1 MFICITITVCKD
13 SASFYESLD
22 KYIYFCITLNVK
34 FDWDE
39 NKNQANISEH
49 DAISFSVASKVFN
62 DVWAIDENDLEHST
76 LEEQRFTIIGLAET
90 QLLRVTYTIVSE
102 NPEVIRIIS
111 ARKAKG
117 KDKLIY
123 EQFRNKY
130 F

>member
-1 MFICITITVCKD
+1 
-13 SASFYESLD
+13 
-22 KYIYFCITLNVK
+22 VK

-39 NKNQANISEH
+39 NKEKTNINEH
-49 DAISFSVASKVFN
+49 DAISFSDAAKAFN
-62 DVWAIDENDLEHST
+62 DIWAIDENDLEHST
-76 LEEQRFTIIGLAET
+76 HEEQRFTIIGFAET

-123 EQFRNKY
+123 EQSRNKN

>member
-1 MFICITITVCKD
+1 
-13 SASFYESLD
+13 
-22 KYIYFCITLNVK
+22 VK

-49 DAISFSVASKVFN
+49 DAISFSVAVKVFN

-76 LEEQRFTIIGLAET
+76 LGEQRFTIIGLAET

-123 EQFRNKY
+123 EQYRNKY